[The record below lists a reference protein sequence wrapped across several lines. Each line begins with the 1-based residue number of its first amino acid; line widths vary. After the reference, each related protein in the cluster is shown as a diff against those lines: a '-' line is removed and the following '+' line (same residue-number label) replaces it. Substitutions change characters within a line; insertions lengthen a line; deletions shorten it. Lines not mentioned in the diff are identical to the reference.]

1 MSCFCL
7 SATLSLAGICFTVAG
22 TVVIYFQASQDS
34 QLADFWLLLVIL
46 LGIGS
51 GLTLFGTIC
60 GTLTYCCNKSRND
73 NNKVESSAT
82 KRAWSSDD
90 P

>member
-7 SATLSLAGICFTVAG
+7 SVTLSLAGICFTVAG
-22 TVVIYFQASQDS
+22 TIVIYFQASTDP
-34 QLADFWLLLVIL
+34 QLADVWLLLVIL

-51 GLTLFGTIC
+51 GLTIIGTIC
-60 GTLTYCCNKSRND
+60 GSFTYCCKVSSD
-73 NNKVESSAT
+73 SNKVNSSI
-82 KRAWSSDD
+82 KRAWSADE